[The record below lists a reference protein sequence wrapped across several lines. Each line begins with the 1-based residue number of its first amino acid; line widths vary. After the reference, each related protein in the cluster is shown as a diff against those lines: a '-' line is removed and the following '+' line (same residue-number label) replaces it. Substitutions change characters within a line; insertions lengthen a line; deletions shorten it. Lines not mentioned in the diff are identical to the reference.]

1 MGADAAGLVGGKCT
15 KRAPVRERGREEVP
29 SADGPGHLSQVPIP
43 PPPTPI
49 ALFADAPVPE
59 QRVQC
64 AGETITRIDVYRYA
78 PSRRTARTRA
88 QNAADAP
95 ADETLRGQRLSSD
108 TDVIRAYLRLKV
120 GRACL
125 EQDRADS
132 ERMLR
137 AQRFIASA
145 AVTPISVGPGRVRIR
160 VDVVNEFG
168 LVIGGGLRGLTLD
181 EVRLGTL
188 DYGGKGRTVIG
199 SLRRGGEYR
208 DGVGLT
214 VAQPGFAGLPA
225 TLTLAAAQKPL
236 GGGARATLFQPLL
249 ADGQRVAFIVNVDT
263 DIEFQPLLRGA
274 PEPVAVRT
282 EHSTYQAGLLR
293 RMGGARGRRAIGLLG
308 VIISGALATTD
319 DNLVEIT
326 ENGLLP
332 VSDTALLGRYPT
344 YRSNHAAGV
353 IAIRGLRFRTVSRF
367 DALRAE
373 QDVATGAELTLMAG
387 PSLGTQREGRDDFMA
402 FNLYAGRGT
411 GSVFTSLGVRF
422 DGRRRASADSRAWLA
437 SVGSLRL
444 ARYRLLDANRTR
456 QFTLSASGVQGVGLP
471 MQLSMADVEG
481 GLIGYANST
490 LAGGRRVTA
499 RLEQRRL
506 VSRESFWADIAVG
519 TFLDVGRIWA
529 GDVPYGETGPLVAST
544 GFSLQ
549 AAYPSGGKR
558 LYRVDFGVPLRR
570 GPGDASFVVRFSA
583 TDRTLNRTPEPRDV
597 TRSRLEAGPAS
608 LLRW

>member
-1 MGADAAGLVGGKCT
+1 VPVAAYADAL
-15 KRAPVRERGREEVP
+15 
-29 SADGPGHLSQVPIP
+29 
-43 PPPTPI
+43 
-49 ALFADAPVPE
+49 VPE
-59 QRVQC
+59 QRAQC

-78 PSRRTARTRA
+78 PSRRSARTRA
-88 QNAADAP
+88 QNASEAATDA
-95 ADETLRGQRLSSD
+95 TQRGQRLDSD
-108 TDVIRAYLRLKV
+108 TDVVRAYLRLKV

-145 AVTPISVGPGRVRIR
+145 AVTPIPDGRGRVRIR
-160 VDVVNEFG
+160 VDVVNEFE

-188 DYGGKGRTVIG
+188 DYAGKGRTVIG

-214 VAQPGFAGLPA
+214 IAQPGFAGRPA
-225 TLTLAAAQKPL
+225 TLTLAAAQEPL
-236 GGGARATLFQPLL
+236 GGGARATLFQPLV

-263 DIEFQPLLRGA
+263 DTEYQPLLRGA
-274 PEPVAVRT
+274 LEPVAVRT

-293 RMGGARGRRAIGLLG
+293 RMGGARDRRAIGLLG
-308 VIISGALATTD
+308 VIVSGALAKTEESP
-319 DNLVEIT
+319 VEIT
-326 ENGLLP
+326 DGGLLP
-332 VSDTALLGRYPT
+332 VADSTLAGRFPT

-353 IAIRGLRFRTVSRF
+353 IAVRGLRFRTVSRF

-373 QDVATGAELTLMAG
+373 QDVATGAELTVMAG

-411 GSVFTSLGVRF
+411 SSVFTSLGVRF
-422 DGRRRASADSRAWLA
+422 DGRRRSGADTREWLA

-444 ARYRLLDANRTR
+444 ARYRLLDATRTR
-456 QFTLSASGVQGVGLP
+456 QFTISASGVQGVGLP
-471 MQLSMADVEG
+471 MQLSMADADG

-490 LAGGRRVTA
+490 LAGGRRLTA

-519 TFLDVGRIWA
+519 TFVDVGRIWA
-529 GDVPYGETGPLVAST
+529 GDVPYGETGPLMGST
-544 GFSLQ
+544 GLSVQ

>member
-1 MGADAAGLVGGKCT
+1 VD
-15 KRAPVRERGREEVP
+15 
-29 SADGPGHLSQVPIP
+29 
-43 PPPTPI
+43 
-49 ALFADAPVPE
+49 
-59 QRVQC
+59 
-64 AGETITRIDVYRYA
+64 
-78 PSRRTARTRA
+78 
-88 QNAADAP
+88 
-95 ADETLRGQRLSSD
+95 SD
-108 TDVIRAYLRLKV
+108 TDVVRAYLRLKV

-145 AVTPISVGPGRVRIR
+145 AVTPIPDGRGRVRIR
-160 VDVVNEFG
+160 VDVVNEFE
-168 LVIGGGLRGLTLD
+168 LVLGGGLRGLTLD
-181 EVRLGTL
+181 EIRLGTL
-188 DYGGKGRTVIG
+188 DYGGNGRTVIG

-208 DGVGLT
+208 DGVGLM
-214 VAQPGFAGLPA
+214 VAQPGFLGRPA
-225 TLTLAAAQKPL
+225 TLTLAAAQNPL
-236 GGGARATLFQPLL
+236 GGGGRATLFQPLL
-249 ADGQRVAFIVNVDT
+249 ADGQRVAFIANVDT
-263 DIEFQPLLRGA
+263 DTEYQPLLRGA
-274 PEPVAVRT
+274 LEPVAVRT
-282 EHSTYQAGLLR
+282 EHSTYQVGLLR

-308 VIISGALATTD
+308 VIVSGALAKTD
-319 DNLVEIT
+319 EDPVEIA
-326 ENGLLP
+326 ESGLLP
-332 VSDTALLGRYPT
+332 VADTALRGRYPT
-344 YRSNHAAGV
+344 YRANHAAGV
-353 IAIRGLRFRTVSRF
+353 FAVRGLRFRTVSRF

-387 PSLGTQREGRDDFMA
+387 PSLGTQREGRDDFVA
-402 FNLYAGRGT
+402 FNLYAGRASA
-411 GSVFTSLGVRF
+411 SVFNSLGVRF
-422 DGRRRASADSRAWLA
+422 DGRRRSAADTREWIA
-437 SVGSLRL
+437 SVGSVRL
-444 ARYRLLDANRTR
+444 ARYRLLDNTRTR
-456 QFTLSASGVQGVGLP
+456 QFTISASAVQGIGLP

-506 VSRESFWADIAVG
+506 VSRESFWADIALG
-519 TFLDVGRIWA
+519 TFVDMGRMWA
-529 GDVPYGETGPLVAST
+529 GDVPYGETSPLMGST

>member
-1 MGADAAGLVGGKCT
+1 VY
-15 KRAPVRERGREEVP
+15 
-29 SADGPGHLSQVPIP
+29 
-43 PPPTPI
+43 
-49 ALFADAPVPE
+49 ADAPVPE
-59 QRVQC
+59 QRAQC
-64 AGETITRIDVYRYA
+64 EGETITRIDVYRYA

-88 QNAADAP
+88 QNAADA
-95 ADETLRGQRLSSD
+95 ATDATTRGQRLESD
-108 TDVIRAYLRLKV
+108 TDVVRAYLRLKV

-145 AVTPISVGPGRVRIR
+145 AVTPIPDGRGRVRIR
-160 VDVVNEFG
+160 VDVVNEFE
-168 LVIGGGLRGLTLD
+168 LVVGGGLRGLTLD

-188 DYGGKGRTVIG
+188 DWAGQGRTVIG
-199 SLRRGGEYR
+199 SLKRGGAYR
-208 DGVGLT
+208 DGLGLT
-214 VAQPGFAGLPA
+214 IAQPGFLGRPA
-225 TLTLAAAQKPL
+225 TLTLTASQAPL
-236 GGGARATLFQPLL
+236 GGGAQATLFQPLL
-249 ADGQRVAFIVNVDT
+249 ADGQRVAFIVNVENDT
-263 DIEFQPLLRGA
+263 EYQPLLRGVLD
-274 PEPVAVRT
+274 PVAVRT

-293 RMGGARGRRAIGLLG
+293 RMGGARDRRAIGLLG
-308 VIISGALATTD
+308 VIVSGALAKTD
-319 DNLVEIT
+319 ENPVEIT
-326 ENGLLP
+326 NTGLLP
-332 VSDTALLGRYPT
+332 VADTTLRGRYPT

-353 IAIRGLRFRTVSRF
+353 VAVRGLRFRTVSRF

-373 QDVATGAELTLMAG
+373 QDVASGAELTLMAG
-387 PSLGTQREGRDDFMA
+387 PSLGAPREGRDDFMA
-402 FNLYAGRGT
+402 FNLYAARGSA
-411 GSVFTSLGVRF
+411 SVFTSLGVRF
-422 DGRRRASADSRAWLA
+422 DGRRRSAAASGEWLA

-444 ARYRLLDANRTR
+444 ARYRLLDDTRTR
-456 QFTLSASGVQGVGLP
+456 QFTVSASGVQGVGLP
-471 MQLSMADVEG
+471 MQLSMGDAEG

-506 VSRESFWADIAVG
+506 VSRESFWADLAVG
-519 TFLDVGRIWA
+519 TFLDAGRIWA
-529 GDVPYGETGPLVAST
+529 GDVPFGETSPLMAST
-544 GFSLQ
+544 GISVQ

-597 TRSRLEAGPAS
+597 IRARLEAGPAS